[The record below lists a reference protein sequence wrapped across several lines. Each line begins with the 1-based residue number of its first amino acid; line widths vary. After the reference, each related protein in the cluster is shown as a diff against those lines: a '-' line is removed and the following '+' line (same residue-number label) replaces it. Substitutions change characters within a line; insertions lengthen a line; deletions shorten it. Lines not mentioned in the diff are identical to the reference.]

1 MTLFWMITA
10 GLTFLA
16 MAFVALPLLRK
27 NVNTGVTSDELNLAI
42 FKQQLAELD
51 NDLEAGIL
59 EQARYDAARTD
70 LEKELLTDIDADQEK
85 QTRQRKSGQAMAAVA
100 LLVPIAAL
108 TIYQVIGFPDIISRL
123 GTQTAATGMPPHGSA
138 TGAPGQ
144 DQGLPPMEVLV
155 ERLAAKLKEQ
165 PDNLEGWIILGR
177 SYMTMNN
184 YPAAI
189 EAYKTALNLD
199 DQNVNLLLA
208 YGEALAAS
216 HGNDFTGQAA
226 PLIQK
231 AYTLAPQDPNVLWL
245 NGVLAYQSNQ
255 FQQAIDHWQGLR
267 SSLTPQSSELESV
280 NAAIDDARSQLGLGP
295 EEPELPSIVQAG
307 GTSSSPAAPKSPA
320 TSNSGIQVEIA
331 LSPELAARAKPDD
344 LVFIYAKALN
354 GPPMPLAALRK
365 QVRDLPLSVQLDDS
379 MAMMPQM
386 KLSGFDQ
393 VQVGARVSLS
403 GNPTAQSGDLEG
415 VVKPVKPGQ
424 SEQVKVLIDTVHP

>member
-10 GLTFLA
+10 GLTLLA

-27 NVNTGVTSDELNLAI
+27 SVSTGVTSDELNLAI
-42 FKQQLAELD
+42 FKQQLAELN

-59 EQARYDAARTD
+59 DQARYDAARTD
-70 LEKELLTDIDADQEK
+70 LEKELLTDIDAEGTK
-85 QTRQRKSGQAMAAVA
+85 KTAGGKSGRAMAAAA
-100 LLVPIAAL
+100 LLVPVAAL
-108 TIYQVIGFPDIISRL
+108 FVYEVTGFPDIIPRL
-123 GTQTAATGMPPHGSA
+123 GNPTAESGVSPHG

-165 PDNLEGWIILGR
+165 PENLDGWIILGR

-199 DQNVNLLLA
+199 NQNVNLLLA

-255 FQQAIDHWQGLR
+255 FQQAIDRWQELR
-267 SSLTPQSSELESV
+267 NTLTPQSTELESV

-307 GTSSSPAAPKSPA
+307 GTSPSPAPPKSPA
-320 TSNSGIQVEIA
+320 PSNRGIQVEIA

-344 LVFIYAKALN
+344 LVFIYAKALS

-403 GNPTAQSGDLEG
+403 GNPTAQPGDLEG
-415 VVKPVKPGQ
+415 LVKPVKPGQ
-424 SEQVKVLIDTVHP
+424 SERVKVLIDTVHP